1 VYRDVV
7 AMVNSFKEYFLR
19 HGQPVYENPSPGN
32 KAGGLTTLEEKSL
45 GAIQKGGSSTVTS
58 VLRYGQQVRVP
69 GLALLEA
76 PGNDG
81 VSSTAMVAS
90 GATVLC
96 FTTGR
101 GTPLGFP
108 APTIKVASN
117 SEIARKKPH
126 WIDFDAG
133 RLLDDPTAMDRLTV
147 ELLDF
152 VLDVASG
159 KHLTNNERNDV
170 REIAIWKEGVTL

>member
-1 VYRDVV
+1 
-7 AMVNSFKEYFLR
+7 
-19 HGQPVYENPSPGN
+19 
-32 KAGGLTTLEEKSL
+32 
-45 GAIQKGGSSTVTS
+45 
-58 VLRYGQQVRVP
+58 
-69 GLALLEA
+69 
-76 PGNDG
+76 
-81 VSSTAMVAS
+81 MVAS

-108 APTIKVASN
+108 APTIKVSSN

-133 RLLDDPTAMDRLTV
+133 HLLDEPGAMDETADRLLSY
-147 ELLDF
+147 
-152 VLDVASG
+152 VLSVASG
-159 KHLTNNERNDV
+159 RTQTNNERNDV

>member
-1 VYRDVV
+1 
-7 AMVNSFKEYFLR
+7 
-19 HGQPVYENPSPGN
+19 
-32 KAGGLTTLEEKSL
+32 
-45 GAIQKGGSSTVTS
+45 
-58 VLRYGQQVRVP
+58 
-69 GLALLEA
+69 
-76 PGNDG
+76 
-81 VSSTAMVAS
+81 MVAS

-108 APTIKVASN
+108 APTIKVSSN

-133 RLLDDPTAMDRLTV
+133 RLLDDPSAMDRLAD
-147 ELLDF
+147 ELLGV

-159 KHLTNNERNDV
+159 RTLTNNERNDV